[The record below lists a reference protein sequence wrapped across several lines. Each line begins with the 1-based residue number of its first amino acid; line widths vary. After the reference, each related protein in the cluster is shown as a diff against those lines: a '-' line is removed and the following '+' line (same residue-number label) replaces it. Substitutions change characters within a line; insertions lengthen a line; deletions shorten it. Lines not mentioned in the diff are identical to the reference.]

1 MHARSKGQPS
11 DGQPSCSAQTQ
22 QQRQRNATSAR
33 QPEARPA
40 RPEDLCRTRLPAAL
54 NNHNTRA
61 NARHTTLGNNWLLK
75 TAKQR
80 RWRPWWWHR
89 RLRHWRQR
97 ASTSSKTKAPT
108 DQAAPW
114 PLTTWCQSLYV
125 PVCPPA
131 RLAAAAAARPH
142 TPAGHRR
149 SDCAARRC
157 GLQLQRA
164 VDAVL
169 AAGLSACGRRLVAS
183 ARARSSDKSRGSR
196 SVMLGTR
203 HRASVAKR
211 AQGRSRMHQ
220 SEPLRQYAS
229 RILASPS
236 LLKTKKKFILTHK
249 YDSMSF

>member
-1 MHARSKGQPS
+1 MQNETTSSSQQPQPQHQSKRKAYDPWQQLAAQDGKTAALAALVVASAASPLEATGQY
-11 DGQPSCSAQTQ
+11 Q
-22 QQRQRNATSAR
+22 QQDQGSNRSSSALAFDDMV
-33 QPEARPA
+33 PIFI
-40 RPEDLCRTRLPAAL
+40 CSCLP
-54 NNHNTRA
+54 
-61 NARHTTLGNNWLLK
+61 G
-75 TAKQR
+75 
-80 RWRPWWWHR
+80 
-89 RLRHWRQR
+89 
-97 ASTSSKTKAPT
+97 
-108 DQAAPW
+108 
-114 PLTTWCQSLYV
+114 
-125 PVCPPA
+125 